1 MSSWIRRQFDSIGL
15 TQSPPG
21 PHLAALQARFGGT
34 VLLCID
40 VSYSMGGEPLRQA
53 VSGGQQFID
62 EAVTAHY
69 RCGLVLWSHKVVEF
83 VAPGEPEATVRATLT
98 DAVSTGGTAIV
109 PTLTLG
115 KRVLGS
121 LTGDRVMCIF
131 SDSYIEDLSEA
142 VALARELCA
151 MGVRIVVRGLGQGAT
166 DALSV
171 LTCPGERDDH
181 QLIEHVK
188 AIGPG
193 IASMATGLTI
203 RRPDRPDT
211 SPGASQPGGLRH
223 DGPRNRRSRR

>member
-40 VSYSMGGEPLRQA
+40 ISYSMGGEPLRQA
-53 VSGGQQFID
+53 ITGGQQFID
-62 EAVTAHY
+62 EAVAAYY
-69 RCGLVLWSHKVVEF
+69 RCGLVLWNHEVAEF
-83 VAPGEPEATVRATLT
+83 VDPGEPEATVRAALT
-98 DAVSTGGTAIV
+98 DAVSRGGTEIA

-115 KRVLGS
+115 KQVLGQ
-121 LTGDRVMCIF
+121 LTGDRVICIF
-131 SDSYIEDLSEA
+131 SDSGIGDLDEA

-171 LTCPGERDDH
+171 LTCPGERDDMR
-181 QLIEHVK
+181 LIEHVD

-203 RRPDRPDT
+203 HRPG
-211 SPGASQPGGLRH
+211 SA
-223 DGPRNRRSRR
+223 

>member
-40 VSYSMGGEPLRQA
+40 VSYSMGGEPLLQA
-53 VSGGQQFID
+53 IRGGQQFID
-62 EAVTAHY
+62 EAVAAYY
-69 RCGLVLWSHKVVEF
+69 RCGLVLWNHEVAEF
-83 VAPGEPEATVRATLT
+83 VAPGEPEATVRAALGN
-98 DAVSTGGTAIV
+98 AFSTGGTQIV

-115 KRVLGS
+115 KQVLGP

-131 SDSYIEDLSEA
+131 SDSDIGDLDEA
-142 VALARELCA
+142 IVLARELCA
-151 MGVRIVVRGLGQGAT
+151 LGVRIVVRGLGRGAT

-171 LTCPGERDDH
+171 LTCPGERDDKR
-181 QLIEHVK
+181 LIEHVD

-203 RRPDRPDT
+203 RRP
-211 SPGASQPGGLRH
+211 G
-223 DGPRNRRSRR
+223 